1 MGIWVAMGFMAT
13 VNFYQNIINTEP
25 AFSIFI
31 TIESYA
37 SIRFEVTDV
46 VQTSLLYTDAII
58 TFPSTMPKEYLV
70 KAPPRRQAVLA
81 VLPAAPQQIL
91 GHWQEKGWTAH
102 QLLLQYLECPSEYLT
117 YAGSQSAR

>member
-13 VNFYQNIINTEP
+13 VNLYQNSINTKP

-70 KAPPRRQAVLA
+70 KRPRDAKQCWQYYRLLHSRYWGTGRRRAGQRTSYSFS
-81 VLPAAPQQIL
+81 IL
-91 GHWQEKGWTAH
+91 SAH
-102 QLLLQYLECPSEYLT
+102 
-117 YAGSQSAR
+117 RNI